1 MKASSVKRVFS
12 VVTFLA
18 LCTAVAN
25 AKVYEHVSIGDLY
38 YDIDDDAKTA
48 TVTYESLNPEENY
61 ASLADKSVVDTNAT
75 ISWQGKTISVIG
87 IGPYAFAGSPISV
100 IRFEENIKSIGNYAF
115 SGCERLRYVWKYE
128 SLETIGEHA
137 FSGCNKLEHLY
148 LPEGL
153 TKIGADAFY
162 GCTGVAHIS
171 LPSTLNSIGARA
183 FGGCALKEITSY
195 VDGIVIL
202 NEASKV
208 FDGVLRLPEVAD
220 DIH

>member
-1 MKASSVKRVFS
+1 M
-12 VVTFLA
+12 
-18 LCTAVAN
+18 AN

-61 ASLADKSVVDTNAT
+61 ASLAETSVVETNAT

-87 IGPYAFAGSPISV
+87 IRPYAFAGSPISV

-183 FGGCALKEITSY
+183 FGGCSALKEITSY
-195 VDGIVIL
+195 IDGIVIL